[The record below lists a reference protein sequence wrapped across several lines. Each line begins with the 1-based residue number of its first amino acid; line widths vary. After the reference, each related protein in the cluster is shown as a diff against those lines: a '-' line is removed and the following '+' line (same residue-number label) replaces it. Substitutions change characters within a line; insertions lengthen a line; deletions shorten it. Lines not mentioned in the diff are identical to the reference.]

1 VRLLVDSHA
10 LVWWYLDDRR
20 LSQSAQAALLD
31 RGNQIL
37 VSPVNAWE
45 IATKYRLGKLPEAI
59 PLIAGFSALLDA
71 DGFQRLQVSEAHA
84 LRAGSYRHPHGDPF
98 DRLLAAQCEIE
109 GLTLVTRDPVFA
121 AFNCPT
127 LW

>member
-1 VRLLVDSHA
+1 
-10 LVWWYLDDRR
+10 VWWYLGDPR
-20 LSQSAQAALLD
+20 LPPSAQAALLD

-37 VSPVNAWE
+37 VSPVTAWE
-45 IATKYRLGKLPEAI
+45 IAAKYRLGKLPEAM
-59 PLIAGFSALLDA
+59 PLIAGFSTLLDA
-71 DGFQRLQVSEAHA
+71 DGFQRLHISEAHA
-84 LRAGSYRHPHGDPF
+84 LRAGSYRHSHGDPF

-121 AFNCPT
+121 PFNCPT